1 MFRYAQP
8 RLIVII
14 SDGEVGGIG
23 VALNSV
29 ITCLSLLEKFQRKTI
44 HKHSGVHIHRI
55 VLYKKKHIN
64 K

>member
-14 SDGEVGGIG
+14 SDGDVGGIG

-29 ITCLSLLEKFQRKTI
+29 ITCLSLFQKFKRKTI
-44 HKHSGVHIHRI
+44 HKYSGMHIHRV
-55 VLYKKKHIN
+55 VLYKKERISK
-64 K
+64 